1 VTCRRNSE
9 QDCGY
14 EALSSS
20 ITAGM
25 TCIDST
31 KSLMNKCIARG
42 TIMAFPT
49 SRGRTSHTARFLC
62 LVDLIVK
69 GGYGVDV
76 VARRTH
82 ERKLRFK
89 A

>member
-1 VTCRRNSE
+1 MTCRRNGE
-9 QDCGY
+9 QDSDH

-42 TIMAFPT
+42 TIMAFPIVRQNEPY
-49 SRGRTSHTARFLC
+49 SPLLVFGRFDS
-62 LVDLIVK
+62 
-69 GGYGVDV
+69 
-76 VARRTH
+76 
-82 ERKLRFK
+82 E
-89 A
+89 